1 MKVHGVDI
9 QGFPDIDSDLLR
21 KDSSSDSGGSVMPSM
36 EPSSF
41 DFSQQSTGRSDELRP
56 GQSVKLVVPCFG
68 EVGIGS
74 VVDVHP
80 FGQWLGVTIPPFS
93 AEFILVRPST
103 IVVNAETLILEPRQ
117 RGCTALIDAL
127 NRTVL
132 WRAADA
138 LELSEDPRM
147 GDADYVCQESWIEL
161 EVHQLDAAGVLLA
174 SGRVFCSDPEE
185 YFRNGRLG
193 EGYIGVTILDV
204 FVGDSDAIMS
214 NEHWL
219 ISECKFPNGPSLQ
232 TTVDHFSRL
241 PTDVDPQEFLGGRR
255 KAAYRFVVR
264 KPKGADRLSQ
274 YNAKTADDEVRK
286 VSSERC
292 CSKHCSQTFPQA
304 LTQTVRQI
312 FYLKSFD
319 EKREYGIAIGGQM
332 HSVHGDRRRK
342 YLMLHGVEVC
352 ATAWYLIHGIPKSTF
367 HSYVQRYNEG
377 VLSTTHGNRGCKRP
391 RIGTV

>member
-1 MKVHGVDI
+1 M
-9 QGFPDIDSDLLR
+9 
-21 KDSSSDSGGSVMPSM
+21 
-36 EPSSF
+36 
-41 DFSQQSTGRSDELRP
+41 
-56 GQSVKLVVPCFG
+56 KLVVPCFG

-80 FGQWLGVTIPPFS
+80 SGQWLGVNIPPFS
-93 AEFILVRPST
+93 AEFILVRSST
-103 IVVNAETLILEPRQ
+103 IVVNVETLILEPRQ

-127 NRTVL
+127 NWTVL
-132 WRAADA
+132 WRVADA
-138 LELSEDPRM
+138 LELSEDPSM
-147 GDADYVCQESWIEL
+147 GDAAYVRQESWIGL
-161 EVHQLDAAGVLLA
+161 EVHQLDVAGVLLA
-174 SGRVFCSDPEE
+174 SSRVFSSDTEG

-193 EGYIGVTILDV
+193 EGYIGVMILDV

-241 PTDVDPQEFLGGRR
+241 PTNVDPQEFFGGRQ

-264 KPKGADRLSQ
+264 KPKGVDRLSQ

-286 VSSERC
+286 V
-292 CSKHCSQTFPQA
+292 
-304 LTQTVRQI
+304 

-319 EKREYGIAIGGQM
+319 EKREYGIAAGGQM
-332 HSVHGDRRRK
+332 HSVHGDCRRK
-342 YLMLHGVEVC
+342 YLTLHGVEVC

-377 VLSTTHGNRGCKRP
+377 VLSTAHGNRGCKRP
-391 RIGTV
+391 RIGTVQVMGTIAAIVKENADHMPHQMRGIGHGRVDTLKYLPTGNNWKRVMADAN